1 MSQQHSIEP
10 WGLKYLVSE
19 SPYIVD
25 SSDDLIANTGFSSC
39 RGDIALG
46 EANARRI
53 VACVNRCAGISNELL
68 ETSPD
73 LATAFMSAENAR
85 LMQKNNEL
93 LFALKRARTTLE
105 HENNKQPGAIRDTIW
120 YSSCETLFDFMDSA
134 IADAEAV

>member
-1 MSQQHSIEP
+1 MNKLHTKEP
-10 WGLKYLVSE
+10 WHVGDTKNGASFIYGE
-19 SPYIVD
+19 D
-25 SSDDLIANTGFSSC
+25 GWAIAECLQTKGS
-39 RGDIALG
+39 R

-68 ETSPD
+68 ETSTD

-93 LFALKRARTTLE
+93 LFALKRSRATLE
-105 HENNKQPGAIRDTIW
+105 HENNKQTGAIRDTIW